1 MRFTSAPRAP
11 RPVLTTPARSPED
24 IMAYMVHAL
33 GYWPDASLVAVAT
46 AGGELGPCLRVDL
59 PHPVQGAGGWA
70 AGLREALGS
79 LAGWAPGRPVTT
91 FFAAFTECG
100 SDAAPARLSCGTH
113 PGGRPPAPEPSACAE
128 GAWRCGDRVV
138 LGLLG
143 AAAAATASGIAVA
156 DLWVVDRAGNRWG
169 RLPAPGPGERLS
181 DAARA
186 EGTVDA
192 ILASPV
198 GAALTAEG
206 HVLRG
211 RLDAVRE
218 HPFLPGPYRTLEMTG
233 EASAERV
240 AERVRAAARLL
251 YAVDRSERRAGRDLL
266 PAVRRLEAALASWE
280 RHPCAGR
287 GVAGIAPALASP
299 PGGAARR
306 AGAGWRVR
314 CGWCW
319 TTRDSRPP
327 SSARPSG
334 FLGRAFVGA
343 SGHAGT
349 RGRCAGRGGAGQASS
364 RGADGAAG
372 VRVLRGRGG
381 ARPSVVRLAGLRV
394 VLTALGE
401 ALGEPA
407 ASRAALG
414 NAYISWFAGLN
425 SQADLYLEQAG
436 APAVGAGRAGLRR
449 RMAERPLPEW
459 LAHPRRH
466 LP

>member
-1 MRFTSAPRAP
+1 
-11 RPVLTTPARSPED
+11 
-24 IMAYMVHAL
+24 MAYMVHAL
-33 GYWPDASLVAVAT
+33 GYWPDASLVAAAT

-59 PHPVQGAGGWA
+59 PDAAHGAGGWA
-70 AGLREALGS
+70 AGLRGALGG

-100 SDAAPARLSCGTH
+100 SDAAPARLSGGAH
-113 PGGRPPAPEPSACAE
+113 PGGRPPAPEPGASAE
-128 GAWRCGDRVV
+128 GVWRCGDRVV
-138 LGLLG
+138 LGLLC
-143 AAAAATASGIAVA
+143 AAAAAAGSGTAAA

-181 DAARA
+181 DAALA

-206 HVLRG
+206 HALRG

-251 YAVDRSERRAGRDLL
+251 SAVDRSERRAARGIL

-299 PGGAARR
+299 PGGGARR
-306 AGAGWRVR
+306 AGAGVEGAVR
-314 CGWCW
+314 LVLDHAGL
-319 TTRDSRPP
+319 
-327 SSARPSG
+327 SAALVCAA
-334 FLGRAFVGA
+334 LGLPAAEAFVGA

-349 RGRCAGRGGAGQASS
+349 RGRCAGRGGAGSSTGPASP

-372 VRVLRGRGG
+372 VRLLRGRGG
-381 ARPSVVRLAGLRV
+381 ATPSAVRLAGLRV

-436 APAVGAGRAGLRR
+436 APAAGAGRAGLRR

-459 LAHPRRH
+459 LARPGRH